1 MRRPTQNGT
10 GPGAPLLRLP
20 LDDLART
27 QLRDRLRVIAERGE
41 HLLGMGAERGRH
53 AVEPAAAMGEL
64 EPAAGE
70 AQPAIGR
77 IDLLN
82 GAARGDLRMIDDFLD
97 LPDAG
102 TGRACGVQDL
112 FPLAR
117 VLFRERLLD
126 DGPQRR
132 LVFLPGE

>member
-1 MRRPTQNGT
+1 MSPCAGPPKT
-10 GPGAPLLRLP
+10 GQGLGAPLPRLP

-53 AVEPAAAMGEL
+53 SVEPAAAMGEL

-70 AQPAIGR
+70 AQAAIGR

-82 GAARGDLRMIDDFLD
+82 GAARGDLRMIDHLLD

-102 TGRACGVQDL
+102 TGRARGVQDL
-112 FPLAR
+112 LPLAR
-117 VLFRERLLD
+117 VLF
-126 DGPQRR
+126 
-132 LVFLPGE
+132 